1 MKHKDNPL
9 LKKKS
14 VPFLIFYYI
23 APYLA
28 LILFVILWQRVAFSG
43 RTMLPTP
50 LETMRRLVTV
60 WSSIIAKKPMIAHVV
75 ISVQRIVIALLV
87 AVMVGVP
94 FGVALGWN
102 KKFRAIFKPIFEIIR
117 PIPPIAWVPL
127 VTLWFGTGEIPRMLI
142 IFIGVLMPIV
152 VNSFAGVTMVPA
164 LNFDVG
170 RVFGANSRQML
181 FDIVLPSSLGAIFA
195 GIRTAVGTG
204 WMVLL
209 AAEMLAA
216 KSGIGFLIMQGS
228 NANDLELA
236 IVGMFM
242 IGILGA
248 VFAYGFDYLE
258 RWMCP
263 WKRI

>member
-1 MKHKDNPL
+1 MKNEKNPL
-9 LKKKS
+9 LKNKS
-14 VPFLIFYYI
+14 VPFLIFYYV
-23 APYLA
+23 APYIA
-28 LILFVILWQRVAFSG
+28 LVLFVLLWQSVATSG

-50 LETMRRLVTV
+50 METMRRLVTV
-60 WSSIIAKKPMIAHVV
+60 WSSKIAKQPMIFHVL
-75 ISVQRIVIALLV
+75 ISVKRIVVALLAAV
-87 AVMVGVP
+87 ALGVP

-102 KKFRAIFKPIFEIIR
+102 KTFRAICKPIFEIIR

-127 VTLWFGTGEIPRMLI
+127 VTLWFGTGELPRILI

-152 VNSFAGVTMVPA
+152 VNSFAGVTMVPS
-164 LNFDVG
+164 LNFSVG
-170 RVFGANSRQML
+170 KIFGANSRQML

-258 RWMCP
+258 RWLCP
-263 WKRI
+263 WKRK

>member
-1 MKHKDNPL
+1 MKTKSNPL
-9 LKKKS
+9 LKGRS
-14 VPFLIFYYI
+14 VPYLLFYYTL
-23 APYLA
+23 PSYA
-28 LILFVILWQRVAFSG
+28 LILFFFLWQMVAASG

-50 LETMRRLVTV
+50 YETMQRLVGV
-60 WSSIIAKKPMIAHVV
+60 WSTTIAKQPMIVHVGV
-75 ISVQRIVIALLV
+75 SMQRIVCALLAAV
-87 AVMVGVP
+87 ALGVP
-94 FGVALGWN
+94 FGVALGWSSTI
-102 KKFRAIFKPIFEIIR
+102 RAIFKPIFEIIR

-152 VNSFAGVTMVPA
+152 VNSFAGVSMVPT

-170 RVFGANSRQML
+170 RVFGANKRQML

-228 NANDLELA
+228 NTNDLELA

-248 VFAYGFDYLE
+248 AFAYGFDYLE
-258 RWMCP
+258 RWLCP
-263 WKRI
+263 WKRS